1 MRRLRDIPIRQKLV
15 FIAMGTSVLA
25 LVLACAIF
33 VVYDWFSFRRELAE
47 EVATTAE
54 MLGYNCAA
62 SLSFDE
68 PGSAR
73 ETLASLHAQPNI
85 LAACVYD
92 RTGKVFASYLRAG
105 SPPRPFPTPSEGEPV
120 FQGRELRTFRA
131 INFEGDRLGTIYI
144 VSDLQALNA
153 RWLRYLYTSL
163 VALVLVS
170 AVALLLIWRLQRVIS
185 RPIFHLAEIAAR
197 VARERNYSAR
207 ADKHGEDELGQL
219 IDAFNEMLTQIE
231 KQDAALQG
239 AQQTL
244 ELRVAERTRELEAEI
259 RERAETEAAL
269 RITQFSVDHAVEAI
283 FWVGAD
289 GRFEYVNDA
298 ACDSLGFSRPE
309 LLKLGVAEI
318 NPDVSAHEWPALWQG
333 KRQRGSHTF
342 QSRHRTK
349 DGRVFPVEVT
359 INFIDF
365 GNRGMCQASVRDI
378 TERKRIEAD
387 LAQALD
393 AALESGRLKAEFLA
407 TVSHEI
413 RTPMNGVIGM
423 TTLLLDSG
431 LNPQQRDYAETIR
444 TSADS
449 LLVIINDILDFSK
462 IEAGKLRFEI
472 LDFDL
477 REVIES
483 TLELHAP
490 VAQFKGLELV
500 GYVAPEL
507 PDRVRGDPGRFRQVL
522 NNLLGNAIKFT
533 SHGEVVVEVSRVA
546 ETDLHVTPRIE
557 VRDTG
562 IGLSEESQSRLFR
575 AFIQAD
581 GSTTRKFGGT
591 GLGLVISKRL
601 VENMGG
607 EIGVES
613 RPGEGARFWFTI
625 RLEKQASVAKV
636 EAAPVPDW
644 SALRVLVVDDNA
656 TNRRILGLQLRAW
669 RLQSL
674 EVSNGADAL
683 EALRREARSGRAF
696 DVALLD
702 LQMPDLDGLSLAR
715 LIKSEALIAGVRLVL
730 VTSLSQQLSAEELR
744 AAGILDC
751 LAKPVKSS
759 RLQECFARVVGDSLE
774 KPSSQVPAPA
784 SEPASADAAQIPKT
798 RILVAEDNSMN
809 QKVILA
815 QLKKLGYAAD
825 AVASG
830 LEVIRTLHHLRYD
843 VILMDCQMP
852 DMDGFE
858 ATRSIRRAEQ
868 HAAAEGAKRST
879 IYIIAVTAN
888 AMRQDRERCLA
899 AGMDDYIS
907 KPVKQAELQRALE
920 RRRSITAPQSDGG
933 PALFDGGPGIWRED
947 VDGSDGTVG
956 EGTGRVD
963 LPLSLAHLEEISNHD
978 AVIVHELIDLYFRQ
992 ADLFVANLYA
1002 AVKSSSMSA
1011 VQAAAHEFLGATL
1024 SCGFESIAPALRE
1037 VERLGR
1043 LGQREGLIEAQA
1055 RAISAVEAVL
1065 QFLLEYRRLTPV
1077 G

>member
-423 TTLLLDSG
+423 LQLVSDSPLTDDQHQQISIAGKSADTLLRLLD
-431 LNPQQRDYAETIR
+431 
-444 TSADS
+444 
-449 LLVIINDILDFSK
+449 DILDLSKVESGRLEFEEIEFSP
-462 IEAGKLRFEI
+462 
-472 LDFDL
+472 
-477 REVIES
+477 REVGEEVAAFFDARTS
-483 TLELHAP
+483 GKDLP
-490 VAQFKGLELV
+490 VLFYAS
-500 GYVAPEL
+500 PDL
-507 PDRVRGDPGRFRQVL
+507 PAAVTGDPMRLRQVL
-522 NNLLGNAIKFT
+522 TNLAGNAVKFT
-533 SHGEVVVEVSRVA
+533 EQGGVEVRV
-546 ETDLHVTPRIE
+546 EL
-557 VRDTG
+557 VRSDAHYAVVRFRVKDTG
-562 IGLSEESQSRLFR
+562 IGMDEATLAKLFQKFSQGDSSMTRR
-575 AFIQAD
+575 YG
-581 GSTTRKFGGT
+581 GS
-591 GLGLVISKRL
+591 GLGLAIAQSL
-601 VENMGG
+601 VRRMGG
-607 EIGVES
+607 EIKVLS
-613 RPGEGARFWFTI
+613 APGRGSEFFFDLQLPLAT
-625 RLEKQASVAKV
+625 
-636 EAAPVPDW
+636 AAQPAGPKPDP
-644 SALRVLVVDDNA
+644 ADTPLRGRVLVVEDDWGNQRVVEMCLRKLGLDPVIMDNGA
-656 TNRRILGLQLRAW
+656 EAVEVAGREPWAAVLMDIQMPGIDGLETTRRIRR
-669 RLQSL
+669 RLAGRPL
-674 EVSNGADAL
+674 PIIAL
-683 EALRREARSGRAF
+683 TANVR
-696 DVALLD
+696 
-702 LQMPDLDGLSLAR
+702 PDD
-715 LIKSEALIAGVRLVL
+715 
-730 VTSLSQQLSAEELR
+730 
-744 AAGILDC
+744 
-751 LAKPVKSS
+751 
-759 RLQECFARVVGDSLE
+759 
-774 KPSSQVPAPA
+774 
-784 SEPASADAAQIPKT
+784 
-798 RILVAEDNSMN
+798 
-809 QKVILA
+809 
-815 QLKKLGYAAD
+815 
-825 AVASG
+825 
-830 LEVIRTLHHLRYD
+830 
-843 VILMDCQMP
+843 
-852 DMDGFE
+852 
-858 ATRSIRRAEQ
+858 RRAC
-868 HAAAEGAKRST
+868 T
-879 IYIIAVTAN
+879 
-888 AMRQDRERCLA
+888 A
-899 AGMDDYIS
+899 AGMDDFLG
-907 KPVKQAELQRALE
+907 KPVRQAELQAC
-920 RRRSITAPQSDGG
+920 
-933 PALFDGGPGIWRED
+933 
-947 VDGSDGTVG
+947 
-956 EGTGRVD
+956 
-963 LPLSLAHLEEISNHD
+963 LARWI
-978 AVIVHELIDLYFRQ
+978 R
-992 ADLFVANLYA
+992 
-1002 AVKSSSMSA
+1002 
-1011 VQAAAHEFLGATL
+1011 
-1024 SCGFESIAPALRE
+1024 
-1037 VERLGR
+1037 
-1043 LGQREGLIEAQA
+1043 
-1055 RAISAVEAVL
+1055 
-1065 QFLLEYRRLTPV
+1065 PV
-1077 G
+1077 V